1 MDTRTTD
8 SDEHPY
14 GRDLQPSDHRL
25 IAEAAALLVG
35 AHDPGAHRVAAAAEG
50 TSGAV
55 YLGLSLLS
63 PRVSICAETT
73 AISNARM
80 AGERGVRRMVAVG
93 LDPSGAGVVINP
105 CGVCREIVPVFGD
118 DLQVIVDLGGSVGL
132 ARPSELLPMPWVRAR
147 SYD

>member
-1 MDTRTTD
+1 MDAHSTD
-8 SDEHPY
+8 D
-14 GRDLQPSDHRL
+14 RDLQPRDREL
-25 IAEAAALLVG
+25 IAAASALLVE

-73 AISNARM
+73 AIANAKM
-80 AGERGVRRMVAVG
+80 AGEVGIRRMVAVG

-118 DLQVIVDLGGSVGL
+118 DLEMIADLGGGRVGL
-132 ARPSELLPMPWVRAR
+132 VRPAELLPMPWVRAR
-147 SYD
+147 PYD